1 MENQQ
6 KAAASVAAK
15 KAHMQAFVDKFRYNA
30 KRASLVQSRIK
41 AIEKLQDVE
50 VLEAEPDYQF
60 LFPNPGENIG
70 TPILGFSDVSFGYK
84 NGPTLFYDLNF
95 GLDLESRAAVVGPN
109 GMGYGCCDDLCGMLC
124 VMVTVLFVR
133 MMLSQP
139 TPGVGK
145 TTLLHLLS
153 GQLQPTHGV
162 IARNPKLR
170 LAIFSQ
176 HHVDN
181 LDLSLTPLRYMCKC
195 FPQVKEQAL
204 RSVCLHAHRSHR
216 HCTRPRS
223 HLGSFG
229 MSGDLALQPM
239 YTLSGGQKSRV
250 AFAKVRAVCVPYT
263 LMTCAAS
270 DNLEQAAFPVAGRA
284 FKPLGHPSGGCAHP
298 WSQRVQ
304 GRGAPGEPRPVL
316 D

>member
-1 MENQQ
+1 MVVIAHISILVHLHTSQEYLLKWPKTVLVVSHAREFLNAVCTDIVHLHNRLLTPYKYAIKRVQVDVTTVFSCRGNFATFEKTLEERMENQQ

-30 KRASLVQSRIK
+30 KRASLVQSRLK

-50 VLEAEPDYQF
+50 VLEADPDYQF

-109 GMGYGCCDDLCGMLC
+109 GMGAMPLLHSSH
-124 VMVTVLFVR
+124 VR
-133 MMLSQP
+133 CS
-139 TPGVGK
+139 GVGK

-153 GQLQPTHGV
+153 GQLQPTQGV

-195 FPQVKEQAL
+195 FPQAKEQAL
-204 RSVCLHAHRSHR
+204 RCVD
-216 HCTRPRS
+216 
-223 HLGSFG
+223 GV
-229 MSGDLALQPM
+229 
-239 YTLSGGQKSRV
+239 SRLYHVHDVQV
-250 AFAKVRAVCVPYT
+250 A
-263 LMTCAAS
+263 
-270 DNLEQAAFPVAGRA
+270 
-284 FKPLGHPSGGCAHP
+284 P
-298 WSQRVQ
+298 WVVWHER
-304 GRGAPGEPRPVL
+304 
-316 D
+316 

>member
-1 MENQQ
+1 MPESFSMQCALTSYTCITVHSLHTSTSTSFWNNVSILHTLTPTHTPQNTKIHHKYAVCVATCCERVRIALLSRRGNFATFEKTLEERMENQQ

-30 KRASLVQSRIK
+30 KRASLVQSRLK
-41 AIEKLQDVE
+41 AIEKLEDVE
-50 VLEAEPDYQF
+50 VLEADPDYQF

-84 NGPTLFYDLNF
+84 NGPSLFYDLNF

-109 GMGYGCCDDLCGMLC
+109 GMGTWVVC
-124 VMVTVLFVR
+124 VKRRVWHSTVWAR
-133 MMLSQP
+133 P
-139 TPGVGK
+139 TTGVGK

-153 GQLQPTHGV
+153 GQLQPTQGV

-195 FPQVKEQAL
+195 FPQAKEQAL
-204 RSVCLHAHRSHR
+204 RC
-216 HCTRPRS
+216 
-223 HLGSFG
+223 
-229 MSGDLALQPM
+229 
-239 YTLSGGQKSRV
+239 
-250 AFAKVRAVCVPYT
+250 
-263 LMTCAAS
+263 
-270 DNLEQAAFPVAGRA
+270 GRA
-284 FKPLGHPSGGCAHP
+284 FLCAFMQSREMTTGRIWGRLG
-298 WSQRVQ
+298 
-304 GRGAPGEPRPVL
+304 
-316 D
+316 